1 MSVFHHRAHPWGVS
15 TKFPVTSLRLAID
28 PPRAA
33 VLSTAMR
40 VAAGIVWLVLAGL
53 AASPVFAEPTRWV
66 TVSGQSL
73 VSFDAVF
80 PPADFSGFG
89 RDLAGEF
96 EADADDLNLG
106 VSGRLTVQVTGIST
120 GNEGRDKEMWKVLAA
135 DRHKA
140 VYFVIQTVDAPSFP
154 PGVAEQTD
162 TLLTI
167 QGRLSIAGVERVKR
181 FSGRVRVKQGRLW
194 VRGESRFKMSDFGIK
209 PPQYLLL
216 GVKDEV
222 GVGFDLLLERRPSP
236 APQRAPEQTGR

>member
-1 MSVFHHRAHPWGVS
+1 
-15 TKFPVTSLRLAID
+15 
-28 PPRAA
+28 
-33 VLSTAMR
+33 MR
-40 VAAGIVWLVLAGL
+40 CASALVWLVLAGP
-53 AASPVFAEPTRWV
+53 AATPAFAEPAHWV

-89 RDLAGEF
+89 RDLSGEF
-96 EADADDLNLG
+96 EADASDLSLG
-106 VSGRLTVQVTGIST
+106 VSGRLTVQVAGIST
-120 GNEGRDKEMWKVLAA
+120 GNDGRDREMSKALAA

-140 VYFVIQTVDAPSFP
+140 IYFVIQTVDAPSFP
-154 PGVAEQTD
+154 PGVAEQGD

-181 FSGRVRVKQGRLW
+181 FSGRVRLKHGRLW

-222 GVGFDLLLERRPSP
+222 GVGFDLLLEQVPP
-236 APQRAPEQTGR
+236 TTPHRAPEQIGR